1 MTKLRAKRGEQSYKV
16 YVTFYTDGTKYVGF
30 TSKTGKALESYFG
43 SNTPKDKLVDHKEI
57 VFESN
62 SKATAKLFELLLQ
75 LSVFDSLENTNV
87 ATTFLGSNDELL
99 STSNKRSTSTYLN
112 DMLNVRVRASHI
124 KGLPKFKIIF
134 EEDKYNLK

>member
-1 MTKLRAKRGEQSYKV
+1 MNKRRLKRGEKSYKV
-16 YVTFYTDGTKYVGF
+16 YVTFYIDSSKYVGF

-43 SNTPKDKLVDHKEI
+43 SNTPKDKLVDRKEI

-87 ATTFLGSNDELL
+87 ATTFLGSGP
-99 STSNKRSTSTYLN
+99 SKKRSTQTYLN

-124 KGLPKFKIIF
+124 KGLPKFKLTF
-134 EEDKYNLK
+134 EDDKYNLK

>member
-1 MTKLRAKRGEQSYKV
+1 MTKLRAKRGEKSYKV

-75 LSVFDSLENTNV
+75 LSIMDSLENVNV
-87 ATTFLGSNDELL
+87 ATTFLGSE
-99 STSNKRSTSTYLN
+99 SSKKRSTQPYLN
-112 DMLNVRVRASHI
+112 DMLNIRIRASHV
-124 KGLPKFKIIF
+124 KGLPKFTLTF
-134 EEDKYNLK
+134 EDNKYNLKKD

>member
-1 MTKLRAKRGEQSYKV
+1 MNKRRLKRGEQSYKV
-16 YVTFYTDGTKYVGF
+16 YVVFYTDSSKYVGF
-30 TSKTGKALESYFG
+30 TSKTGKALETYFG
-43 SNTPKDKLVDHKEI
+43 SNKPKDKLVDRKEI

-87 ATTFLGSNDELL
+87 ATTFLGSGP
-99 STSNKRSTSTYLN
+99 SKKRSTQTYLN

-124 KGLPKFKIIF
+124 KGLPKFKLTF
-134 EEDKYNLK
+134 EDDKYNLK

>member
-1 MTKLRAKRGEQSYKV
+1 MGKLKLKRTEQVYKV
-16 YVTFYTDGTKYVGF
+16 FVTFNTDNSKYIGF
-30 TSKTGKALESYFG
+30 TSKSGKALESYFG
-43 SNTPKDKLVDHKEI
+43 SNTPKDKLVDRKEI
-57 VFESN
+57 VFETK

-75 LSVFDSLENTNV
+75 LSVFDNLENVNV

-99 STSNKRSTSTYLN
+99 STSKKRSTQTYLN

-124 KGLPKFKIIF
+124 KGLPRFKIIF

>member
-1 MTKLRAKRGEQSYKV
+1 MNKRRLKRGEKSYKV
-16 YVTFYTDGTKYVGF
+16 YVTFYIDSSKYVGF
-30 TSKTGKALESYFG
+30 TSKTGKALETYFG
-43 SNTPKDKLVDHKEI
+43 SNKPKDKLVDRKEI

-87 ATTFLGSNDELL
+87 ATTFLGSGP
-99 STSNKRSTSTYLN
+99 SKKRSTQTYLN

-124 KGLPKFKIIF
+124 KGLPNFKLTFEDNKF
-134 EEDKYNLK
+134 NLNKD

>member
-1 MTKLRAKRGEQSYKV
+1 MNKRRLKRGEQSYKV
-16 YVTFYTDGTKYVGF
+16 YVVFYTDSSKYVGF

-43 SNTPKDKLVDHKEI
+43 SNTPKDKLVDRKEI

-75 LSVFDSLENTNV
+75 LSVFDSLENVNV
-87 ATTFLGSNDELL
+87 ATSFLGSE
-99 STSNKRSTSTYLN
+99 TSKKRSTQTYLN

-124 KGLPKFKIIF
+124 KGLPRFRIIF